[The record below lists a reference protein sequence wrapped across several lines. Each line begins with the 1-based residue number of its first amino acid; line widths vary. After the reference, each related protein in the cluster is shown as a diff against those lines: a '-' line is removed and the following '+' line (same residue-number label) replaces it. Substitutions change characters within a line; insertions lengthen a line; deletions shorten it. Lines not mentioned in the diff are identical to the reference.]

1 MSETLAGVFLNTVKA
16 YPKEEFLLE
25 KKEGAYRAVSMAEF
39 ERRVRHFALGLREL
53 GFAAGDKLCL
63 LSENRPEWAV
73 TDFAVLCSGGLTV
86 PIYTTLTSEQSHYI
100 IDDSDAKIVV
110 VSNAELWRKIEPL
123 RSRLPKVRHF
133 ISMEPAAPDGA
144 LTMDE
149 VRARGRAAEEKEP
162 GAFDA
167 MCARVKPDDE
177 ASLIYTSGTTGVPK
191 GVILTHRNFLSNI
204 QSALRIISFTER
216 DTVLSFLPLSHVLER
231 MVTFTYVTV
240 GATIG
245 YAESV
250 ETVAQNLLEVRPHIM
265 VSVPRVFEKIYARVM
280 DQVLAGSPLKRKIFF
295 WALGI
300 GKRVSALTLAGKPV
314 PPALRW
320 KRGLAHRLVFRKIID
335 KTGGRIRFFVSG
347 GAPLSRD
354 IAEFFH
360 ALGLVILEGYG
371 LTETSPCLTINSF
384 EALRFGTVGKPLPG
398 IEIRILEDGEILARG
413 PNIMKGYYK
422 KEAETREVMEGGWF
436 HTGDIGHFDADGFL
450 VITDRKKDLIVT
462 SGGKNVAP
470 QPIENILK
478 LSPYITSAVVLGDRK
493 RFISAL
499 IVPNF
504 EKLEAWARANGVP
517 FARPRRALPGRAG
530 GGLRQVRG
538 RPDDRRPRALRTDQE
553 DRPARPGF
561 RDRGRRND
569 ALAQGAAQQR
579 RKPLPGADRG
589 AVQGRTGGF
598 AAERLSGGRR
608 RADGGQAGLSAWGLS
623 VFSVLAGF
631 SGGQ

>member
-1 MSETLAGVFLNTVKA
+1 MIETLAGMFLHTVKSYRKDA
-16 YPKEEFLLE
+16 FLLE
-25 KKEGAYRAVSMAEF
+25 KKGETYRPIPTSEF
-39 ERRVRHFALGLREL
+39 ERRVRRFALGLREL

-63 LSENRPEWAV
+63 LSENRPDWAV

-110 VSNAELWRKIEPL
+110 VSSAELWRKIEPL
-123 RSRLPKVRHF
+123 RARLPKVRHF
-133 ISMEPAAPDGA
+133 ISMELAAPDGA
-144 LTMDE
+144 LSMDE
-149 VRARGRAAEEKEP
+149 VLARGRAAEDKEP
-162 GAFDA
+162 GYFDA

-204 QSALRIISFTER
+204 ESALRIISFTER

-231 MVTFTYVTV
+231 MVTFTYVYV

-295 WALGI
+295 WALET

-314 PPALRW
+314 PPGLRW
-320 KRGLAHRLVFRKIID
+320 KRGLAHKLVFQKIID

-360 ALGLVILEGYG
+360 ALGLFILEGYG
-371 LTETSPCLTINSF
+371 LTETSPCLSINSF

-398 IEIRILEDGEILARG
+398 IEIRIQEDGEILARG
-413 PNIMKGYYK
+413 PNVMKGYYK
-422 KEAETREVMEGGWF
+422 KDAETREVMEGGWF

-470 QPIENILK
+470 QPIENLLK
-478 LSPYITSAVVLGDRK
+478 LDPYITSAVVLGDRK
-493 RFISAL
+493 RFIAAL

-504 EKLEAWARANGVP
+504 EKLEAYARANGIA
-517 FARPRRALPGRAG
+517 FHDRSELCRDARVVAFVKSEVDRTTTGLAPYEQIKKIALLDRDFEIEAGEMTPSLKVRRSNVENRYRGLIEGLYKEEPG
-530 GGLRQVRG
+530 
-538 RPDDRRPRALRTDQE
+538 D
-553 DRPARPGF
+553 ARLNG
-561 RDRGRRND
+561 
-569 ALAQGAAQQR
+569 
-579 RKPLPGADRG
+579 
-589 AVQGRTGGF
+589 
-598 AAERLSGGRR
+598 
-608 RADGGQAGLSAWGLS
+608 
-623 VFSVLAGF
+623 
-631 SGGQ
+631 